1 MSNPISPDH
10 YRDRHPGWPLE
21 CIEYARRMPY
31 TQAAAFKYAWRA
43 GRKDNA
49 RQDWSKAIWYL
60 HDALDH
66 GPIRRL
72 ADAEDQRRYW
82 RAPTLQ
88 IRALALIYCGQL
100 HEALAEIETIIKEM
114 P

>member
-21 CIEYARRMPY
+21 CIEYARQMPY
-31 TQAAAFKYAWRA
+31 AQAAAFKYAWRA
-43 GRKDNA
+43 GRKDSA

-82 RAPTLQ
+82 RAPTPQ

-100 HEALAEIETIIKEM
+100 HQALAEIETIIKEM